1 MNKDEILKMAQ
12 KDEDE
17 MEQVV
22 LTNALGISTMV
33 VPALCL
39 LFMII
44 RIINS
49 EYIVSDLIAIIMA
62 QLSASQLYHSIKM
75 KNRKLLVLG
84 LFTLIL
90 SIISIVVFINEV
102 KIWKKI

>member
-22 LTNALGISTMV
+22 LTNALGISTIV

-84 LFTLIL
+84 LFSLIL
-90 SIISIVVFINEV
+90 SIIFIVVFINEV

>member
-44 RIINS
+44 R
-49 EYIVSDLIAIIMA
+49 D
-62 QLSASQLYHSIKM
+62 
-75 KNRKLLVLG
+75 RK
-84 LFTLIL
+84 
-90 SIISIVVFINEV
+90 SVV
-102 KIWKKI
+102 

>member
-1 MNKDEILKMAQ
+1 MNKDEILKMSQ

-102 KIWKKI
+102 KI

>member
-75 KNRKLLVLG
+75 KNRKVLVLG

-102 KIWKKI
+102 KI